1 MNKRVF
7 TTDGVAWDVQRTRPA
22 IRSKSA
28 SDDVT
33 VEQKDHVGFEA
44 LFMIMLSAIF
54 IITVPIIVQSDRWWL
69 ALLVLPLVG
78 VTWFM
83 YLANWHVVM
92 VREGEV
98 VHRTRVR
105 GRRPAAKLLN
115 ELADEISRTPDEK
128 LHG

>member
-1 MNKRVF
+1 MV
-7 TTDGVAWDVQRTRPA
+7 GLACAATR
-22 IRSKSA
+22 
-28 SDDVT
+28 
-33 VEQKDHVGFEA
+33 G
-44 LFMIMLSAIF
+44 
-54 IITVPIIVQSDRWWL
+54 
-69 ALLVLPLVG
+69 G
-78 VTWFM
+78 
-83 YLANWHVVM
+83 HVVM